1 MKSRTALDSVGSI
14 AEQQYGLFTTQQ
26 AESVGVPRL
35 TLSRLNADGLLKRVT
50 HGVYRVHGAPR
61 DIHEDLRAG
70 WLALDPARTAPERL
84 RDRDTPIAVS
94 HRSAASVH
102 SIGDLPADTHHFTS
116 TARKQ
121 SSRARVTVP
130 RTPVGSASLE
140 VVEGL
145 PVTTVERTIADLVRT
160 EADVSHAAD
169 AAGDADARG
178 SLRHDI
184 LARELESVA
193 AKVRAT
199 SGLDAV
205 EHLLAYRGL
214 DTASL
219 ANAVLANS
227 GFQRTLDAFRTEL
240 GMSASAAFAEMVVM
254 PPGLADASR
263 RIAEA
268 LKASGAIEAM
278 MRPVLAAMAANALDP
293 TYAALRSA
301 ARTAMPTIG
310 AARSPSDA

>member
-1 MKSRTALDSVGSI
+1 
-14 AEQQYGLFTTQQ
+14 
-26 AESVGVPRL
+26 
-35 TLSRLNADGLLKRVT
+35 
-50 HGVYRVHGAPR
+50 VYRVHGAPR
-61 DIHEDLRAG
+61 DLHEDLRAD

-102 SIGDLPADTHHFTS
+102 GIGDLPADTHHFTS

-130 RTPVGSASLE
+130 RTPLESASLE
-140 VVEGL
+140 IVEGL

-160 EADVSHAAD
+160 EADVSHVAD

-193 AKVRAT
+193 SKVRAA

-214 DTASL
+214 DTSSL

-227 GFQRTLDAFRTEL
+227 GFQRRLDAVRAEL
-240 GMSASAAFAEMVVM
+240 ETSAGAAFANMVVM

-263 RIAEA
+263 RIAEAMQPMIAAQSSISGIDAILERNRSAFTEALKASGAIEAMMSPALTEA

-293 TYAALRSA
+293 AYAALRSA
-301 ARTAMPTIG
+301 ARTAMPTIE
-310 AARSPSDA
+310 ATRSPNDA